1 MPAWVCSRFPVGAV
15 AALAVVCA
23 LSAIEVSAVQ
33 VIFTFWRIIGNWV
46 ILSLFNDFGLM
57 FFMSNVKSP
66 DSGLQLPG
74 VIVPLTVILK
84 EGASAMAPAL
94 AAQARRAAKSLLV
107 RCFIDV

>member
-1 MPAWVCSRFPVGAV
+1 MFQIPVGAV

-33 VIFTFWRIIGNWV
+33 VIFTFGGSSATV

-84 EGASAMAPAL
+84 EGVAWAMAPAL
-94 AAQARRAAKSLLV
+94 AAQARRAAKACWYGVS
-107 RCFIDV
+107 